1 MSTARDFLAQGG
13 RRLHHQKMRAI
24 LSSLV
29 LLIGSANSLSLGLAP
44 ARRSAV
50 HRIVMQV
57 SQRQP
62 HWLSMRQQN

>member
-1 MSTARDFLAQGG
+1 
-13 RRLHHQKMRAI
+13 MRAI

-62 HWLSMRQQN
+62 HWLSMRQRN